1 MKKIKEILDND
12 KTGKKVLVLQI
23 IGVFVLTL
31 GFTLALNYI
40 SKSINA
46 SLTTANINVIY
57 VGDSNITKDLF
68 LPITANETST
78 KAAIANFTV
87 KGAESNPT
95 DKDIIYDI
103 TLTNIDITDGL
114 LDENFKFE
122 LYKNNSKISEGNFS
136 NLQVEN
142 SNGTLKYY
150 QRAILNENV
159 MNLPRYNETA
169 DSFQIRIYIL
179 DNGKD
184 QSKLMGQSFK
194 ANVEIATYIT
204 KGGSTNRNRYT
215 NLITIRKPNAPVLAD
230 GMIPVMYD
238 YSLGTWL
245 KADINNKNYNW
256 YDYDD
261 KMWAN
266 AVMVTSATRSKYMND
281 SIGTEVKE
289 DDILAYYVWI
299 PRYKYK
305 LFNAMYASGTSPQ
318 VIDVVFENGTSTTGI
333 VTCSYDTSGN
343 ETCQNKANGNWYTH
357 PAFTMINASGNKTEL
372 KGIWVGKFEVSG
384 STTAP
389 RVKPGVS
396 SLRSITVANMYSAG
410 KLFRSADYITSNGIN
425 QSDSHMMKNIEWGAV
440 AYLKQSIYGLGI
452 TDITINN
459 NSSYLTG
466 GGTGTSYKTNTG
478 QSTTGN
484 ITGVYD
490 MSGGAWEYAMGNYNK
505 TAGSSG
511 LTVSEVPAEH
521 IDIYSAESHLGDA
534 TGETDGW
541 YRDYQDFII
550 SSIPWFIRGGYYF
563 NGDHAGVFTFSDGA
577 GGTSNSYGFRVVL
590 STTE

>member
-68 LPITANETST
+68 LPITASETST

-122 LYKNNSKISEGNFS
+122 LYKNNTKISEGNFS

-142 SNGTLKYY
+142 KEKEYTYY

-184 QSKLMGQSFK
+184 QSNLMGQSFK
-194 ANVEIATYIT
+194 ANVEIATYTT

-215 NLITIRKPNAPVLAD
+215 NLITIKNDFIINSNIGNFRRGIYNVSTSCNNAESSFNKTNWEFRIKNLTGYSTCNATFTEDTNTYPKLYDKIISLWNNTD
-230 GMIPVMYD
+230 GTNNIFKETHTFDDNTTYTEYRYEGTDTEVNNYVWFNNELWRIIGAFPGGTPTTSD
-238 YSLGTWL
+238 TSLGNRAPSTNNTVKIIRNDAIGSFAWNKDNTNNWTTGELNTNILNNLYLNSTSGTCNFYSTDVTKPCDFTKIGLKNVLDYIETATWNL
-245 KADINNKNYNW
+245 GGQSGTSNAETMYKTERGTTVYNSGTPI
-256 YDYDD
+256 
-261 KMWAN
+261 
-266 AVMVTSATRSKYMND
+266 VTTAKV
-281 SIGTEVKE
+281 G
-289 DDILAYYVWI
+289 L
-299 PRYKYK
+299 
-305 LFNAMYASGTSPQ
+305 MYASDYGYS
-318 VIDVVFENGTSTTGI
+318 
-333 VTCSYDTSGN
+333 
-343 ETCQNKANGNWYTH
+343 
-357 PAFTMINASGNKTEL
+357 
-372 KGIWVGKFEVSG
+372 
-384 STTAP
+384 
-389 RVKPGVS
+389 VK
-396 SLRSITVANMYSAG
+396 
-410 KLFRSADYITSNGIN
+410 
-425 QSDSHMMKNIEWGAV
+425 
-440 AYLKQSIYGLGI
+440 
-452 TDITINN
+452 
-459 NSSYLTG
+459 NSSCNHSSTSLENYVATACGGSAWMLKNGYEWTLSPRSSHANFVFLVSCLANLGNSHADRGFGARPVLYLNSNVYYLS
-466 GGTGTSYKTNTG
+466 GTGTITDPF
-478 QSTTGN
+478 QIALGN
-484 ITGVYD
+484 
-490 MSGGAWEYAMGNYNK
+490 
-505 TAGSSG
+505 
-511 LTVSEVPAEH
+511 
-521 IDIYSAESHLGDA
+521 
-534 TGETDGW
+534 
-541 YRDYQDFII
+541 
-550 SSIPWFIRGGYYF
+550 
-563 NGDHAGVFTFSDGA
+563 
-577 GGTSNSYGFRVVL
+577 
-590 STTE
+590 

>member
-122 LYKNNSKISEGNFS
+122 LYKNNTKISEGNFS
-136 NLQVEN
+136 NLQVEKKDN
-142 SNGTLKYY
+142 EYTYY

-194 ANVEIATYIT
+194 ANVEIATYTT

-215 NLITIRKPNAPVLAD
+215 NLITIKNDFIINSNIGNFRRGIYNVSTSCNNAESSFNKTNWEFRIKNLTGYSTCNATFTEDTNTYPKLYDKIISLWNNTD
-230 GMIPVMYD
+230 GTNNIFKETHTFDDNTTYTEYRYEGTDTEVNNYVWFNNELWRIIGAFPGGTPTTSET
-238 YSLGTWL
+238 SLGNRAPSTNNTVKIIRNDVIGSFAWDKDDTNNWTTAELNTNILNNLYLNSSTGTCHFHSTSVTKPCSFTKNGLKNVLDYIETATWNL
-245 KADINNKNYNW
+245 GASENNKTAEVTYKTERGTTVYTSGTPIVTTAKVGLMYASDYGYSVKNSSCNHSSISLYKYNTT
-256 YDYDD
+256 
-261 KMWAN
+261 ACGG
-266 AVMVTSATRSKYMND
+266 SAWMLKKGHERTVSPYSSN
-281 SIGTEVKE
+281 
-289 DDILAYYVWI
+289 AYYV
-299 PRYKYK
+299 
-305 LFNAMYASGTSPQ
+305 FSVDSNA
-318 VIDVVFENGTSTTGI
+318 I
-333 VTCSYDTSGN
+333 VNDRHAYFGDDARPVLYLN
-343 ETCQNKANGNWYTH
+343 
-357 PAFTMINASGNKTEL
+357 
-372 KGIWVGKFEVSG
+372 
-384 STTAP
+384 
-389 RVKPGVS
+389 
-396 SLRSITVANMYSAG
+396 
-410 KLFRSADYITSNGIN
+410 SN
-425 QSDSHMMKNIEWGAV
+425 V
-440 AYLKQSIYGLGI
+440 YYLS
-452 TDITINN
+452 
-459 NSSYLTG
+459 
-466 GGTGTSYKTNTG
+466 GTGTITDPF
-478 QSTTGN
+478 QIALGN
-484 ITGVYD
+484 
-490 MSGGAWEYAMGNYNK
+490 
-505 TAGSSG
+505 
-511 LTVSEVPAEH
+511 
-521 IDIYSAESHLGDA
+521 
-534 TGETDGW
+534 
-541 YRDYQDFII
+541 
-550 SSIPWFIRGGYYF
+550 
-563 NGDHAGVFTFSDGA
+563 
-577 GGTSNSYGFRVVL
+577 
-590 STTE
+590 

>member
-122 LYKNNSKISEGNFS
+122 LYKNNTKISEGNFS
-136 NLQVEN
+136 NLQVEKKDN
-142 SNGTLKYY
+142 EYTYY

-194 ANVEIATYIT
+194 ANVEIATYTT

-215 NLITIRKPNAPVLAD
+215 NLITIKNDFIINSNIGNFRRGIYNISTSCNNAESSFNKTNWEFRIKNLTGYSTCNATFTEDTNTYPKLYDKIISLWNNTD
-230 GMIPVMYD
+230 GTNNIFKEDHTFDDNTTYTE
-238 YSLGTWL
+238 YRYEGT
-245 KADINNKNYNW
+245 DTEVNNYVWFNNELW
-256 YDYDD
+256 RIIG
-261 KMWAN
+261 AFPGGTPT
-266 AVMVTSATRSKYMND
+266 TSATSLGNRAPSTNNTVKIIRND
-281 SIGTEVKE
+281 VIGSFAWDKDSTNNWTTAELNTNVLNNLYLNSASGTCNFYSTLVTKPCDFTKIGLKNVLDYIETATWNLGGSSSSNADTMYKTERGTTVKTSGTP
-289 DDILAYYVWI
+289 IVTTAKVGL
-299 PRYKYK
+299 
-305 LFNAMYASGTSPQ
+305 MYASDYGYS
-318 VIDVVFENGTSTTGI
+318 
-333 VTCSYDTSGN
+333 
-343 ETCQNKANGNWYTH
+343 
-357 PAFTMINASGNKTEL
+357 
-372 KGIWVGKFEVSG
+372 
-384 STTAP
+384 
-389 RVKPGVS
+389 VK
-396 SLRSITVANMYSAG
+396 
-410 KLFRSADYITSNGIN
+410 
-425 QSDSHMMKNIEWGAV
+425 
-440 AYLKQSIYGLGI
+440 
-452 TDITINN
+452 
-459 NSSYLTG
+459 NSSCNHSS
-466 GGTGTSYKTNTG
+466 TSLG
-478 QSTTGN
+478 S
-484 ITGVYD
+484 
-490 MSGGAWEYAMGNYNK
+490 YNK
-505 TAGSSG
+505 TACGGSAWMLKNG
-511 LTVSEVPAEH
+511 NEWTVSPNSSRASRVFRV
-521 IDIYSAESHLGDA
+521 DIRAYVDDYTA
-534 TGETDGW
+534 TDGFGARPVL
-541 YRDYQDFII
+541 YLN
-550 SSIPWFIRGGYYF
+550 SNVYYL
-563 NGDHAGVFTFSDGA
+563 S
-577 GGTSNSYGFRVVL
+577 GTGTITDPFQIALGN
-590 STTE
+590 

>member
-1 MKKIKEILDND
+1 MKKIKNILNND
-12 KTGKKVLVLQI
+12 KTGKKVLILQI

-68 LPITANETST
+68 LPINANETST

-194 ANVEIATYIT
+194 ANVEIATYTT

-215 NLITIRKPNAPVLAD
+215 NLITIKNDFIINSNIGNFRRGIYNVSTSCNSAESSFNKTNWEFRIKNLTGYSTCNATFTEDTNTYPKLYDKIISLWNNTD
-230 GMIPVMYD
+230 GTNNIFKETHTFDDNTTYTEYRYEGTDTEVNNYVWFNNELWRIIGAFPGGTPTTSET
-238 YSLGTWL
+238 SLGNRAPST
-245 KADINNKNYNW
+245 NNTVKIIRNDVIGSFAWDKESTNNW
-256 YDYDD
+256 TT
-261 KMWAN
+261 AELN
-266 AVMVTSATRSKYMND
+266 NN
-281 SIGTEVKE
+281 
-289 DDILAYYVWI
+289 ILNNLY
-299 PRYKYK
+299 
-305 LFNAMYASGTSPQ
+305 LNSTSGTCNFYSTSVTKPCDFTDIGLKNVLDYIETATWNLGGQ
-318 VIDVVFENGTSTTGI
+318 SDASNAETMYKNERGTTVYTSGTAI
-333 VTCSYDTSGN
+333 VTTAKVGLMYVSDYGYSV
-343 ETCQNKANGNWYTH
+343 K
-357 PAFTMINASGNKTEL
+357 NASCNHSSKSLG
-372 KGIWVGKFEVSG
+372 GY
-384 STTAP
+384 STTACGGSAWILKNGYEWTLSP
-389 RVKPGVS
+389 RSSGAYSVFYVS
-396 SLRSITVANMYSAG
+396 YYANAG
-410 KLFRSADYITSNGIN
+410 NGTADYGYGVRPVLYLNSN
-425 QSDSHMMKNIEWGAV
+425 V
-440 AYLKQSIYGLGI
+440 YYLR
-452 TDITINN
+452 
-459 NSSYLTG
+459 
-466 GGTGTSYKTNTG
+466 GTGTKTDPF
-478 QSTTGN
+478 QIALGN
-484 ITGVYD
+484 
-490 MSGGAWEYAMGNYNK
+490 
-505 TAGSSG
+505 
-511 LTVSEVPAEH
+511 
-521 IDIYSAESHLGDA
+521 
-534 TGETDGW
+534 
-541 YRDYQDFII
+541 
-550 SSIPWFIRGGYYF
+550 
-563 NGDHAGVFTFSDGA
+563 
-577 GGTSNSYGFRVVL
+577 
-590 STTE
+590 

>member
-68 LPITANETST
+68 LPITASETST
-78 KAAIANFTV
+78 KSAIANFTV

-194 ANVEIATYIT
+194 ANVEIATYTT
-204 KGGSTNRNRYT
+204 KGGSTNRDRYT
-215 NLITIRKPNAPVLAD
+215 NLITIKNDFIINSNIGNFRRGIYNVSTSCNNAESSFNKTNWEFRIKNLTGYSTCNATFTEDTNTYPKLYDKIISLWNNTD
-230 GMIPVMYD
+230 GTNNIFKETHTFDDNTTYTE
-238 YSLGTWL
+238 YRYEGT
-245 KADINNKNYNW
+245 DTEVNNYVWFNNELW
-256 YDYDD
+256 RIIG
-261 KMWAN
+261 AFPGGTPT
-266 AVMVTSATRSKYMND
+266 TSATSLGNRAPSTNNTVKIIRNDVIGSFAWDKDNTNNWTTAELNTNILNNLYLNSTSGTCHFRSTSVTKPCDFTKNGLKNVLDYIETATWNLGGSDKSNAETMYKNER
-281 SIGTEVKE
+281 GTTVKTSGAP
-289 DDILAYYVWI
+289 IVTTAKVGL
-299 PRYKYK
+299 
-305 LFNAMYASGTSPQ
+305 MYASDYGYSVKNSNCNHSSISLSRYSKTDCGGSAWMLKNGDEWTVSP
-318 VIDVVFENGTSTTGI
+318 DSSDANYVFY
-333 VTCSYDTSGN
+333 VT
-343 ETCQNKANGNWYTH
+343 
-357 PAFTMINASGNKTEL
+357 
-372 KGIWVGKFEVSG
+372 
-384 STTAP
+384 
-389 RVKPGVS
+389 
-396 SLRSITVANMYSAG
+396 
-410 KLFRSADYITSNGIN
+410 RSAL
-425 QSDSHMMKNIEWGAV
+425 V
-440 AYLKQSIYGLGI
+440 V
-452 TDITINN
+452 
-459 NSSYLTG
+459 SYLAYNG
-466 GGTGTSYKTNTG
+466 CGARPVLYLNSNVYYLSGTGTITDPF
-478 QSTTGN
+478 QIALGN
-484 ITGVYD
+484 
-490 MSGGAWEYAMGNYNK
+490 
-505 TAGSSG
+505 
-511 LTVSEVPAEH
+511 
-521 IDIYSAESHLGDA
+521 
-534 TGETDGW
+534 
-541 YRDYQDFII
+541 
-550 SSIPWFIRGGYYF
+550 
-563 NGDHAGVFTFSDGA
+563 
-577 GGTSNSYGFRVVL
+577 
-590 STTE
+590 

>member
-46 SLTTANINVIY
+46 SLATANINVIY

-122 LYKNNSKISEGNFS
+122 LYKNNTKISEGNFS
-136 NLQVEN
+136 NLQVEKKDN
-142 SNGTLKYY
+142 EYTYY

-194 ANVEIATYIT
+194 ANVEIATYTT

-215 NLITIRKPNAPVLAD
+215 NLITIKNDFIINSNIGNFRRGIYNVSTSCNNAESSFNKTNWEFRIKNLTGYSTCNATFTEDTNTYPKLYDKIISLWNNTD
-230 GMIPVMYD
+230 GTNNIFKETHTFDDNTTYTEYRYEGTDTEVNNYVWFNNELWRIIGAFPGGTPTTSET
-238 YSLGTWL
+238 SLGNRAPSTNNTVKIIRNDVIGSFAWDKDDTNNWTTAELNTNILNNLYLNSSTGTCHFHSTSVTKPCSFTKNGLKNVLDYIETATWNL
-245 KADINNKNYNW
+245 GASENNKTAEVTYKTERGTTVYTSGTPIVTTAKVGLMYASDYGYSVKNSSCNHSSISLYKYNTT
-256 YDYDD
+256 
-261 KMWAN
+261 ACGG
-266 AVMVTSATRSKYMND
+266 SAWMLKKGHEWTVSPYSSN
-281 SIGTEVKE
+281 
-289 DDILAYYVWI
+289 AYYV
-299 PRYKYK
+299 
-305 LFNAMYASGTSPQ
+305 FSVDSNA
-318 VIDVVFENGTSTTGI
+318 I
-333 VTCSYDTSGN
+333 VNDRHAYFGDDARPVLYLN
-343 ETCQNKANGNWYTH
+343 
-357 PAFTMINASGNKTEL
+357 
-372 KGIWVGKFEVSG
+372 
-384 STTAP
+384 
-389 RVKPGVS
+389 
-396 SLRSITVANMYSAG
+396 
-410 KLFRSADYITSNGIN
+410 SN
-425 QSDSHMMKNIEWGAV
+425 V
-440 AYLKQSIYGLGI
+440 YYLS
-452 TDITINN
+452 
-459 NSSYLTG
+459 
-466 GGTGTSYKTNTG
+466 GTGTITDPF
-478 QSTTGN
+478 QIALGN
-484 ITGVYD
+484 
-490 MSGGAWEYAMGNYNK
+490 
-505 TAGSSG
+505 
-511 LTVSEVPAEH
+511 
-521 IDIYSAESHLGDA
+521 
-534 TGETDGW
+534 
-541 YRDYQDFII
+541 
-550 SSIPWFIRGGYYF
+550 
-563 NGDHAGVFTFSDGA
+563 
-577 GGTSNSYGFRVVL
+577 
-590 STTE
+590 

>member
-68 LPITANETST
+68 LPINANETST

-122 LYKNNSKISEGNFS
+122 LYKNNTKISEGNFS

-194 ANVEIATYIT
+194 ANVEIATYTT

-215 NLITIRKPNAPVLAD
+215 NLITIKNDFIINSNIGNFRRGIYNVSTSCNSAESSFNKTNWEFRIKNLTGYSTCNATFTEDTNTYPKLYDKIISLWNNTD
-230 GMIPVMYD
+230 GTNNIFKETHTFDDNTTYTEYRYEGKDTEVNNYVWFNNELWRIIGAFPG
-238 YSLGTWL
+238 GTPT
-245 KADINNKNYNW
+245 
-256 YDYDD
+256 
-261 KMWAN
+261 
-266 AVMVTSATRSKYMND
+266 TSATSLGNRAPSTNNTVKIIRND
-281 SIGTEVKE
+281 AIGSFAWDKDKTNNWTTAELNTNILNNLYLNSSTGTCNFYSTSVTKPCSFTKIGLKNVLDYIETATWNLGGSEHKKTAEVTYKTERGTTVKTSGTPIVTTAKVGLMYASDYGYSVKNSSCNHSSTSLGSNNKTACGGNAWVLKNGDE
-289 DDILAYYVWI
+289 WTLSPDSSSAYYVFI
-299 PRYKYK
+299 VST
-305 LFNAMYASGTSPQ
+305 NAHVNRSYASSGFGARPVLYLNSNVYYLSGT
-318 VIDVVFENGTSTTGI
+318 
-333 VTCSYDTSGN
+333 
-343 ETCQNKANGNWYTH
+343 
-357 PAFTMINASGNKTEL
+357 
-372 KGIWVGKFEVSG
+372 GK
-384 STTAP
+384 
-389 RVKPGVS
+389 
-396 SLRSITVANMYSAG
+396 
-410 KLFRSADYITSNGIN
+410 
-425 QSDSHMMKNIEWGAV
+425 
-440 AYLKQSIYGLGI
+440 I
-452 TDITINN
+452 TDPFQIA
-459 NSSYLTG
+459 L
-466 GGTGTSYKTNTG
+466 
-478 QSTTGN
+478 GN
-484 ITGVYD
+484 
-490 MSGGAWEYAMGNYNK
+490 
-505 TAGSSG
+505 
-511 LTVSEVPAEH
+511 
-521 IDIYSAESHLGDA
+521 
-534 TGETDGW
+534 
-541 YRDYQDFII
+541 
-550 SSIPWFIRGGYYF
+550 
-563 NGDHAGVFTFSDGA
+563 
-577 GGTSNSYGFRVVL
+577 
-590 STTE
+590 

>member
-68 LPITANETST
+68 LPITASETST

-122 LYKNNSKISEGNFS
+122 LYKNNTKISEGNFS
-136 NLQVEN
+136 NLQVEKKDN
-142 SNGTLKYY
+142 EYTYY

-194 ANVEIATYIT
+194 ANVEIATYTT

-215 NLITIRKPNAPVLAD
+215 NLITIKNDFIINSNIGNFRRGIYNVSTSCNNAESSFNKTNWEFRIKNLTGYSTCNATFTEDTNTYPKLYDKIISLWNNTD
-230 GMIPVMYD
+230 GTNNIFKETHTFDDNTTYTE
-238 YSLGTWL
+238 YRYEGT
-245 KADINNKNYNW
+245 DTEVNNYVWFNNELW
-256 YDYDD
+256 RIIG
-261 KMWAN
+261 AFPGGTPT
-266 AVMVTSATRSKYMND
+266 TSATSLGNRAPSTNNTVKIIRND
-281 SIGTEVKE
+281 VIGGFAWDKDNTNNWTTAELNTNILNNLYLNSTSGTCNFASTSVTKPCSFTKNGLKNVLDYIETATWNLGAVTASNAETMYKTERGTTVNTSGTPIVTTAKVG
-289 DDILAYYVWI
+289 L
-299 PRYKYK
+299 
-305 LFNAMYASGTSPQ
+305 MYASDYGYSVKNSSCNHSSTSLGSY
-318 VIDVVFENGTSTTGI
+318 NTTACGGNAWMLKN
-333 VTCSYDTSGN
+333 GN
-343 ETCQNKANGNWYTH
+343 EWTVSPNSS
-357 PAFTMINASGNKTEL
+357 NAS
-372 KGIWVGKFEVSG
+372 
-384 STTAP
+384 
-389 RVKPGVS
+389 RVFYVNNYALVDS
-396 SLRSITVANMYSAG
+396 ND
-410 KLFRSADYITSNGIN
+410 ADIGF
-425 QSDSHMMKNIEWGAV
+425 GARPV
-440 AYLKQSIYGLGI
+440 LYLKSNVY
-452 TDITINN
+452 
-459 NSSYLTG
+459 YLS
-466 GGTGTSYKTNTG
+466 GTGTITDPF
-478 QSTTGN
+478 QIALGN
-484 ITGVYD
+484 
-490 MSGGAWEYAMGNYNK
+490 
-505 TAGSSG
+505 
-511 LTVSEVPAEH
+511 
-521 IDIYSAESHLGDA
+521 
-534 TGETDGW
+534 
-541 YRDYQDFII
+541 
-550 SSIPWFIRGGYYF
+550 
-563 NGDHAGVFTFSDGA
+563 
-577 GGTSNSYGFRVVL
+577 
-590 STTE
+590 

>member
-12 KTGKKVLVLQI
+12 KTGKKVLILQI

-46 SLTTANINVIY
+46 SLATANINVIY

-122 LYKNNSKISEGNFS
+122 LYKNNTKISEGNFS

-184 QSKLMGQSFK
+184 QSNLMGQSFK
-194 ANVEIATYIT
+194 ANVEIATYTT

-215 NLITIRKPNAPVLAD
+215 NLITIKNDFIINSNIGNFRRGIYNVSTSCNNAESSFNKTNWEFRIKNLTGYSTCNATFTEDTNTYPKLYDKIISLWNNTD
-230 GMIPVMYD
+230 GTNNIFKETHTFDDNTTYTEYRYEGTDTEVNNYVWFNNELWRIIGAFPGGTPTTSET
-238 YSLGTWL
+238 SLGNRAPSTNNTVKIIRNDVIGSFAWDKDNTNNWTTAELNTNILNNLYLNSTSGTCNFDSTSVTKPCSFTKNGLKNVLDYIETATWNL
-245 KADINNKNYNW
+245 GASEI
-256 YDYDD
+256 D
-261 KMWAN
+261 KTAE
-266 AVMVTSATRSKYMND
+266 VTYKTER
-281 SIGTEVKE
+281 GTTVYTSGTPIVTTAKVG
-289 DDILAYYVWI
+289 L
-299 PRYKYK
+299 
-305 LFNAMYASGTSPQ
+305 MYASDYGYS
-318 VIDVVFENGTSTTGI
+318 
-333 VTCSYDTSGN
+333 
-343 ETCQNKANGNWYTH
+343 
-357 PAFTMINASGNKTEL
+357 
-372 KGIWVGKFEVSG
+372 
-384 STTAP
+384 
-389 RVKPGVS
+389 VK
-396 SLRSITVANMYSAG
+396 
-410 KLFRSADYITSNGIN
+410 
-425 QSDSHMMKNIEWGAV
+425 
-440 AYLKQSIYGLGI
+440 
-452 TDITINN
+452 
-459 NSSYLTG
+459 NSSCNHSSKSLYYYNATACGGSAWMLKNGYEWTLSPLSRDASEVLYVSYYAGAGYFLANIGYGARPVLYLNSNVYYLS
-466 GGTGTSYKTNTG
+466 GTGTITDPF
-478 QSTTGN
+478 QIALGN
-484 ITGVYD
+484 
-490 MSGGAWEYAMGNYNK
+490 
-505 TAGSSG
+505 
-511 LTVSEVPAEH
+511 
-521 IDIYSAESHLGDA
+521 
-534 TGETDGW
+534 
-541 YRDYQDFII
+541 
-550 SSIPWFIRGGYYF
+550 
-563 NGDHAGVFTFSDGA
+563 
-577 GGTSNSYGFRVVL
+577 
-590 STTE
+590 

>member
-194 ANVEIATYIT
+194 ANVEIATYTT

-215 NLITIRKPNAPVLAD
+215 NLITIKNDFIINSNIGNFRRGIYNVSTSCNNAESSFNKTNWEFRIKNLTGYSTCNATFTEDTNTYPKLYDKIISLWNNTD
-230 GMIPVMYD
+230 GTNNIFKETHTFDDNTTYTE
-238 YSLGTWL
+238 YRYEGT
-245 KADINNKNYNW
+245 DTEVNNYVWFNNELW
-256 YDYDD
+256 RIIG
-261 KMWAN
+261 AFPGGTPT
-266 AVMVTSATRSKYMND
+266 TSATSLGNRAPSTNNTVKIIRND
-281 SIGTEVKE
+281 VIGGFAWDKDNTNNWTTAELNTN
-289 DDILAYYVWI
+289 ILNNLY
-299 PRYKYK
+299 
-305 LFNAMYASGTSPQ
+305 LNSTSGTCNFYST
-318 VIDVVFENGTSTTGI
+318 DVTKPCSFTKNGLKNVLDYIETATWNLGGSEYDKTAEVTYKNERGTTVSTSGTPI
-333 VTCSYDTSGN
+333 VTTAKVGLMYVSDYRYSVKNSSCNHSNSSSYGATACGGSAWMLKNGS
-343 ETCQNKANGNWYTH
+343 EWTLTPRSSHANIV
-357 PAFTMINASGNKTEL
+357 FDI
-372 KGIWVGKFEVSG
+372 F
-384 STTAP
+384 
-389 RVKPGVS
+389 
-396 SLRSITVANMYSAG
+396 YSAG
-410 KLFRSADYITSNGIN
+410 VGSSLASYRY
-425 QSDSHMMKNIEWGAV
+425 GARPV
-440 AYLKQSIYGLGI
+440 LYLKSNVY
-452 TDITINN
+452 
-459 NSSYLTG
+459 YLS
-466 GGTGTSYKTNTG
+466 GTGTITDPF
-478 QSTTGN
+478 QIALGN
-484 ITGVYD
+484 
-490 MSGGAWEYAMGNYNK
+490 
-505 TAGSSG
+505 
-511 LTVSEVPAEH
+511 
-521 IDIYSAESHLGDA
+521 
-534 TGETDGW
+534 
-541 YRDYQDFII
+541 
-550 SSIPWFIRGGYYF
+550 
-563 NGDHAGVFTFSDGA
+563 
-577 GGTSNSYGFRVVL
+577 
-590 STTE
+590 

>member
-122 LYKNNSKISEGNFS
+122 LYKNNTKISEGNFS
-136 NLQVEN
+136 NLQVEKKDN
-142 SNGTLKYY
+142 EYTYY

-194 ANVEIATYIT
+194 ANVEIATYTT

-215 NLITIRKPNAPVLAD
+215 NLITIKNDFIINSNIGNFRRGIYNVSTSCNNAESSFNKTNWEFRIKNLTGYSTCNATFTEDTNTYPKLYDKIISLWNNTD
-230 GMIPVMYD
+230 GTNNIFKETHTFDDNTTYTEYRYEGTDTEVNNYVWFNNELWRIIGAFPGGTPTTSET
-238 YSLGTWL
+238 SLGNRAPSTNNTVKIIRNDVIGSFAWDKDNTNNWTTAELNTNILNNLYLNSTSGTCNFYSRSVTKPCDFTKIGLKNVLDYIETATWNL
-245 KADINNKNYNW
+245 GASENNKTAEVTYKTERGTTVYTSGTPIVTTAKVGLMYASDYGYSVKNSSCNHSSISLYKYNTT
-256 YDYDD
+256 
-261 KMWAN
+261 ACGG
-266 AVMVTSATRSKYMND
+266 SAWMLKKGHERTVSPYSSN
-281 SIGTEVKE
+281 
-289 DDILAYYVWI
+289 AYYV
-299 PRYKYK
+299 
-305 LFNAMYASGTSPQ
+305 FSVDSNA
-318 VIDVVFENGTSTTGI
+318 I
-333 VTCSYDTSGN
+333 VNDRHAYFGDDARPVLYLN
-343 ETCQNKANGNWYTH
+343 
-357 PAFTMINASGNKTEL
+357 
-372 KGIWVGKFEVSG
+372 
-384 STTAP
+384 
-389 RVKPGVS
+389 
-396 SLRSITVANMYSAG
+396 
-410 KLFRSADYITSNGIN
+410 SN
-425 QSDSHMMKNIEWGAV
+425 V
-440 AYLKQSIYGLGI
+440 YYLS
-452 TDITINN
+452 
-459 NSSYLTG
+459 
-466 GGTGTSYKTNTG
+466 GTGTITDPF
-478 QSTTGN
+478 QIALGN
-484 ITGVYD
+484 
-490 MSGGAWEYAMGNYNK
+490 
-505 TAGSSG
+505 
-511 LTVSEVPAEH
+511 
-521 IDIYSAESHLGDA
+521 
-534 TGETDGW
+534 
-541 YRDYQDFII
+541 
-550 SSIPWFIRGGYYF
+550 
-563 NGDHAGVFTFSDGA
+563 
-577 GGTSNSYGFRVVL
+577 
-590 STTE
+590 

>member
-68 LPITANETST
+68 LPITASETST

-122 LYKNNSKISEGNFS
+122 LYKNNTKISEGNFS
-136 NLQVEN
+136 NLQVEKKDN
-142 SNGTLKYY
+142 EYTYY

-194 ANVEIATYIT
+194 ANVEIATYTT

-215 NLITIRKPNAPVLAD
+215 NLITIKNDFIINSNIGNFRRGIYNVSTSCNNAESSFNKTNWEFRIKNLTGYSTCNATFTEDTNTYPKLYDKIISLWNNTD
-230 GMIPVMYD
+230 GTNNIFKETHTFDDNTTYTE
-238 YSLGTWL
+238 YRYEGT
-245 KADINNKNYNW
+245 DTEVNNYVWFNNELW
-256 YDYDD
+256 RIIG
-261 KMWAN
+261 AFPGGTPT
-266 AVMVTSATRSKYMND
+266 TSATSLGNRAPSTNNTVKIIRND
-281 SIGTEVKE
+281 VIGSFAWDKDNTNNWTTAELNTN
-289 DDILAYYVWI
+289 ILNNLYLNSTSGTCNFYSTSVTKPCSFTKNGLKNVLDYIETATWNLGAGTTSNADTM
-299 PRYKYK
+299 YKNERGTVVGTSGAPIVTTAK
-305 LFNAMYASGTSPQ
+305 VGLMYASDFGYSVKNSSCNHSSTSL
-318 VIDVVFENGTSTTGI
+318 V
-333 VTCSYDTSGN
+333 SYDKTACSGSAWMLKNGN
-343 ETCQNKANGNWYTH
+343 EWTLSPYSSGANYVFCVDGYADVN
-357 PAFTMINASGNKTEL
+357 INA
-372 KGIWVGKFEVSG
+372 
-384 STTAP
+384 
-389 RVKPGVS
+389 
-396 SLRSITVANMYSAG
+396 ANYGFGARPV
-410 KLFRSADYITSNGIN
+410 LYLNSN
-425 QSDSHMMKNIEWGAV
+425 V
-440 AYLKQSIYGLGI
+440 YYLS
-452 TDITINN
+452 
-459 NSSYLTG
+459 
-466 GGTGTSYKTNTG
+466 GTGTITDPF
-478 QSTTGN
+478 QIALGN
-484 ITGVYD
+484 
-490 MSGGAWEYAMGNYNK
+490 
-505 TAGSSG
+505 
-511 LTVSEVPAEH
+511 
-521 IDIYSAESHLGDA
+521 
-534 TGETDGW
+534 
-541 YRDYQDFII
+541 
-550 SSIPWFIRGGYYF
+550 
-563 NGDHAGVFTFSDGA
+563 
-577 GGTSNSYGFRVVL
+577 
-590 STTE
+590 

>member
-46 SLTTANINVIY
+46 SLATANINVIY

-194 ANVEIATYIT
+194 ANVEIATYTT
-204 KGGSTNRNRYT
+204 KGGSTNRDRYT
-215 NLITIRKPNAPVLAD
+215 NLITIK
-230 GMIPVMYD
+230 
-238 YSLGTWL
+238 
-245 KADINNKNYNW
+245 K
-256 YDYDD
+256 
-261 KMWAN
+261 
-266 AVMVTSATRSKYMND
+266 
-281 SIGTEVKE
+281 
-289 DDILAYYVWI
+289 
-299 PRYKYK
+299 
-305 LFNAMYASGTSPQ
+305 
-318 VIDVVFENGTSTTGI
+318 
-333 VTCSYDTSGN
+333 
-343 ETCQNKANGNWYTH
+343 
-357 PAFTMINASGNKTEL
+357 
-372 KGIWVGKFEVSG
+372 
-384 STTAP
+384 
-389 RVKPGVS
+389 
-396 SLRSITVANMYSAG
+396 
-410 KLFRSADYITSNGIN
+410 
-425 QSDSHMMKNIEWGAV
+425 
-440 AYLKQSIYGLGI
+440 
-452 TDITINN
+452 
-459 NSSYLTG
+459 
-466 GGTGTSYKTNTG
+466 
-478 QSTTGN
+478 
-484 ITGVYD
+484 
-490 MSGGAWEYAMGNYNK
+490 
-505 TAGSSG
+505 
-511 LTVSEVPAEH
+511 
-521 IDIYSAESHLGDA
+521 
-534 TGETDGW
+534 
-541 YRDYQDFII
+541 I
-550 SSIPWFIRGGYYF
+550 S
-563 NGDHAGVFTFSDGA
+563 
-577 GGTSNSYGFRVVL
+577 
-590 STTE
+590 